1 MYKNRFNSY
10 KREIDSHKQQ
20 LDILK
25 LLIQQLITRHSTVIN
40 SDLTAGNTLCQQL
53 EVAIQHS

>member
-1 MYKNRFNSY
+1 MYKKRFNSY
-10 KREIDSHKQQ
+10 KRDIDSHKQQ